1 MAGATWSAH
10 DGAERIISVLNTEVA
25 EKLQLLLETKHLYQ
39 KVAIDWDRVVAM
51 LKQKM
56 HSAWHED
63 FVGYIRHLPH
73 IPFSP
78 VTQLRGLDQP
88 QGVLGRVPLVL
99 LLKNVTMF
107 CRECDRR
114 EAFRPILYKDLA
126 VELRQLP
133 ASKLVRHLPLAD
145 TFQDFVLVY
154 QCQRCEGVPETFI
167 VRRHDWILSL
177 DGRSPMASVEAPP
190 YIPKKEAYLFRDAII
205 AHGSG
210 KTLAGLFYLRTFI
223 EQFGRR
229 ITGISGKNTGDE
241 ILSEY
246 AKTLPVNLRD
256 SMPSLAEWYGKLSA
270 ALHSASPD
278 EELFKNAQEK
288 IEKHFE
294 IRKAMGIPETPV
306 KPPESNSP
314 EVSRRK
320 SAVSK

>member
-1 MAGATWSAH
+1 MAEEQWNAENGAK
-10 DGAERIISVLNTEVA
+10 RLIPLLNHEIDV
-25 EKLQLLLETKHLYQ
+25 KFHSLLETKNLYQ
-39 KVAIDWDRVVAM
+39 KAVIDWQKIVET
-51 LKQKM
+51 LKAKIFSTD
-56 HSAWHED
+56 HRD
-63 FVGYIRHLPH
+63 FSRYIEGVPSM
-73 IPFSP
+73 PFIAA
-78 VTQLRGLDQP
+78 TQMRGLVQSFNANIM
-88 QGVLGRVPLVL
+88 LGTVPVVL
-99 LLKNVTMF
+99 LLKNVTLF
-107 CRECDRR
+107 CRDCDRR

-133 ASKLVRHLPLAD
+133 ASRLVRDLPLAD

-167 VRRHDWILSL
+167 VRRHEWTLSL
-177 DGRSPMASVEAPP
+177 DGRSPMASVEAPSS
-190 YIPKKEAYLFRDAII
+190 IPKKEGYLFRDAII

-246 AKTLPVNLRD
+246 AKTLPPNVRD

-270 ALHSASPD
+270 ALHSADPD

-294 IRKAMGIPETPV
+294 IRKAMGIPEAPV
-306 KPPESNSP
+306 K
-314 EVSRRK
+314 
-320 SAVSK
+320 SAIGSKVTA